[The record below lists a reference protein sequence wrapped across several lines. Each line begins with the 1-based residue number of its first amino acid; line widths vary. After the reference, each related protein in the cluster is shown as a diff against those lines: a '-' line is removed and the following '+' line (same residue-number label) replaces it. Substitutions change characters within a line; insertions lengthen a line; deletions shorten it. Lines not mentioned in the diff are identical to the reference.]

1 MIVHGYLDGDKYHGY
16 LDGDKY
22 HGYLDGDKY
31 FFKSA
36 SDTPTVF
43 LRIER

>member
-22 HGYLDGDKY
+22 
-31 FFKSA
+31 FSKSA